1 MQLIV
6 VMLMN
11 KRELAK
17 IYSTISQEE
26 VLRRE
31 ALKEIEI
38 FIQTL
43 QEALQKYNSVTFVN
57 RGVFEVAKRKPKVVS
72 NPSTRELM
80 KIYPRKTVKFRASKN
95 IMK

>member
-1 MQLIV
+1 
-6 VMLMN
+6 MN

-17 IYSTISQEE
+17 IYNTITQGKISQKAALEE
-26 VLRRE
+26 
-31 ALKEIEI
+31 IDI
-38 FIQTL
+38 FTQTL
-43 QEALQKYNSVTFVN
+43 QEALMKYGSVTFVN

-80 KIYPRKTVKFRASKN
+80 KIYPRRTVKFRASKN

>member
-1 MQLIV
+1 
-6 VMLMN
+6 MN

-26 VLRRE
+26 VPRRE

-43 QEALQKYNSVTFVN
+43 QEALQKHNSVTFVN

-80 KIYPRKTVKFRASKN
+80 KIYPRRTVKFRASKS

>member
-1 MQLIV
+1 
-6 VMLMN
+6 MN

-17 IYSTISQEE
+17 IYSAISQEE

>member
-1 MQLIV
+1 
-6 VMLMN
+6 MN

-43 QEALQKYNSVTFVN
+43 QEALQKYNTVTIVN

-80 KIYPRKTVKFRASKN
+80 KIYPRTTVKFRASKN

>member
-1 MQLIV
+1 
-6 VMLMN
+6 MN

-26 VLRRE
+26 VPRRE

-43 QEALQKYNSVTFVN
+43 QEALQKHNSVTFVN
-57 RGVFEVAKRKPKVVS
+57 RGVFEVARSEERRVGKECRSRWSP
-72 NPSTRELM
+72 
-80 KIYPRKTVKFRASKN
+80 YH
-95 IMK
+95 